1 MTYLTIAMAHDAIM
15 NELNATN
22 MQLSAVRKK
31 LKEFAEADKA
41 YLKDVFGNPIQRTD
55 YENFQKKLMNLRAIE
70 MRLSKKAEE
79 LADAVDDFN
88 KHNW

>member
-1 MTYLTIAMAHDAIM
+1 MTYLTIAMAHDAMM

-31 LKEFAEADKA
+31 LKEFAGADKA
-41 YLKDVFGNPIQRTD
+41 YLKDVFGDPIQRTE
-55 YENFQKKLMNLRAIE
+55 YENFQKKLMNLRVIE
-70 MRLSKKAEE
+70 TRLSKKAKE
-79 LADAVDDFN
+79 LADAIDDFN